1 MSSAFNRVES
11 ELIQQIQLTKTSTKD
26 VLFWPYVQSGN
37 YLAKFGYFFLKQEV
51 HMSATPSQQPM
62 DPSTSAWKNIWKLLV
77 PCKVRNFIWR
87 SYQNAIPT
95 KTNLVRRSAIDDSRC
110 PQCHDYQEDVF
121 HALWSC
127 LSLSQVWDGNPQ
139 WNFKGHT
146 SFRNF

>member
-1 MSSAFNRVES
+1 
-11 ELIQQIQLTKTSTKD
+11 
-26 VLFWPYVQSGN
+26 
-37 YLAKFGYFFLKQEV
+37 
-51 HMSATPSQQPM
+51 MSATPSQQPM
-62 DPSTSAWKNIWKLLV
+62 DPSTLAWKKIWKLSV

-95 KTNLVRRSAIDDSRC
+95 KTNLVHRSVIDDSRC

-127 LSLSQVWDGNPQ
+127 LSLSQVWDGDPQ

-146 SFRNF
+146 SFRNFQQLLFHVFQSMCNAELFAMIVQTIWFKRNVIQVTPIGFPGD